1 MGKKSGGGKK
11 GKPVQTVKSLK
22 AKAKAKGRG
31 QGKAKAE
38 SVRQQ
43 ARHEAKEVTRASRG
57 RRRAHGKE
65 EAINE
70 TRQRLRTKL
79 LQRQLTRGPAAKP
92 GEERRG
98 VLVELAKL
106 QTEAGQQRSAIKLLQ
121 EALDMSPDDTDFQ
134 VRTPLLALYMDRA
147 MTEEASSMLK
157 GPLFE
162 MGADAE
168 AASNAKREAA
178 TVGLYSLALLS
189 YIKIHVLQDCKKKDR
204 DGKKAE
210 VLQRLQAAHRHNP
223 FVAEYIA
230 FAPAFEQDFPLGCEL
245 PPAASEGILER
256 KLLEAL
262 RYCCQL
268 GGRGQISV
276 WQDSGPFVRKFVREA
291 LFEGE
296 AGPDATTDV
305 KGDETEVDEP
315 PPLPPLPAASSQE
328 PPVLTR
334 WRRAREAAM
343 QLWASDIAT
352 EAGLGEGQ
360 EECEEEEVSFTDD
373 DAVDDDVC

>member
-1 MGKKSGGGKK
+1 MGKKSGGKK
-11 GKPVQTVKSLK
+11 GKPKPVQTVKSLK
-22 AKAKAKGRG
+22 AKAKGPP
-31 QGKAKAE
+31 GKAKAE
-38 SVRQQ
+38 SLRQQ
-43 ARHEAKEVTRASRG
+43 ARHEAKASSSKRG
-57 RRRAHGKE
+57 RRAHGKE

-70 TRQRLRTKL
+70 TRQRLRAKL

-98 VLVELAKL
+98 ILVELAGF
-106 QTEAGQQRSAIKLLQ
+106 QTEAGQQRSAIRLLQ
-121 EALDMSPDDTDFQ
+121 EALDMSPEDTDFQ

-162 MGADAE
+162 IGADAE

-204 DGKKAE
+204 EGKKAE

-245 PPAASEGILER
+245 PPAASDGILER

-268 GGRGQISV
+268 GGRGQIPV
-276 WQDSGPFVRKFVREA
+276 WQDAGPFVRKFVREA

-296 AGPDATTDV
+296 AEDGSDPTTDV
-305 KGDETEVDEP
+305 KNDQTEVDEP
-315 PPLPPLPAASSQE
+315 PPLPLLPPASSQE

-334 WRRAREAAM
+334 WRRARGAAM